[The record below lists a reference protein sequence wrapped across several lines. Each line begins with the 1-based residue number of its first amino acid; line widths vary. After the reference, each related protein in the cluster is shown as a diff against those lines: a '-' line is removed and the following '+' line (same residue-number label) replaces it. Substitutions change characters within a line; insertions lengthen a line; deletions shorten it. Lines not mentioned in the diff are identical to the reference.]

1 MFLNMLGIN
10 KFGFLGMLFSSLGV
24 FALSFADDDDDG
36 MIKFKDQEALNDMVE
51 KRLAKQKKKL
61 LDEQEA
67 KFDKMQDVFEDK
79 ISDLNDTLK
88 ELKIKKESNSNKDDP
103 KIEGM
108 QKTVDS
114 LTKEMK
120 KMTQER
126 DDAVKNAEEIQ
137 STNKEKTIENA
148 VISLLSEKK
157 VVAPQDIFLI
167 IKEQKNI
174 ILDDKGNIIPVFTNT
189 EEQVVGKEGKP
200 MELSEF
206 IDSWLKERPHFV
218 AASGRTGSDATPGR
232 HQPKSK
238 SDGVIDEDHEPTLSE
253 ILSSKEHK
261 ELEMAAQAD
270 GSLQHGGAD
279 VE

>member
-10 KFGFLGMLFSSLGV
+10 KFGLLGMLFSSLGV
-24 FALSFADDDDDG
+24 FALSFADDDGDETITFKSQDD
-36 MIKFKDQEALNDMVE
+36 LNDMVE

-88 ELKIKKESNSNKDDP
+88 ELKIKKESSSNKDDP
-103 KIEGM
+103 KLEGM

-157 VVAPQDIFLI
+157 FVAPQDIFLI

-189 EEQVVGKEGKP
+189 EEQVVGKEGQP

-232 HQPKSK
+232 QQPKSK
-238 SDGVIDEDHEPTLSE
+238 SDGVIDEDHAPTLSE
-253 ILSSKEHK
+253 ILGSKEHK

>member
-24 FALSFADDDDDG
+24 FALSFADDDDDET
-36 MIKFKDQEALNDMVE
+36 ITFKSQDDLNDMVE

-67 KFDKMQDVFEDK
+67 KFDKMQEGFEDK
-79 ISDLNDTLK
+79 ISDLNDDLK

-103 KIEGM
+103 KLEGM

-189 EEQVVGKEGKP
+189 EEQVVGKEGQP

-206 IDSWLKERPHFV
+206 IDGWLKERPHFV
-218 AASGRTGSDATPGR
+218 AASGRTGSDTMPGKR
-232 HQPKSK
+232 QPKSK

-253 ILSSKEHK
+253 ILGSKEHK